1 MKKASNAGSFGA
13 PKPLPGQA
21 GYKETETER
30 LKKDADDMEARLLL
44 LQDKMRSQIGEG
56 GAQAGSGKWSSART
70 DKGSIRAYGKEVND
84 KVKKKLEATGG
95 GDPAMRS
102 TLSSKRPTKAA
113 EVDFKSKDVSE
124 WAVPD
129 VSAWLTELQLQQYV
143 SAFAQ
148 NAIVGS
154 VLVDITAEDLDY
166 MEIKAL
172 GHRKILLKGVDD
184 LRRNGKFTPA
194 ALGSPQ
200 KAPAE
205 ILRTASNPNLGDNS
219 DRLLM
224 STSMQLPG
232 AKKSPTEAS
241 QVSNPRGGMV
251 NPADNEPGGLLDEA
265 AERQAFA
272 EAVAE
277 WRRADAQAAAAGTK
291 KPLVIEREYLTD
303 PSSSC
308 KSGAGVGTS
317 FGEEA
322 GGMGMWKNPFAPAA
336 SAVEDSKKGYVG
348 GDVLDEAAERKAF
361 QEAVME
367 WRRGPTTAAPKVSSA
382 SNSTSQPKAATTSA
396 SATTTTYT
404 ARPQPSRGMNDS
416 FESDHGYSSP
426 SRTGAKAGES
436 GTLLHGQLDEAREHE
451 EFVKAVDSWREGK
464 SCPTGTKPTSTAQ
477 ALADK
482 ISLELESAKEAMSQ
496 RLQKQREEAEKR
508 IQEANLELKKLRS
521 AKNLRDEE
529 SDVAESK
536 SDAYDSKYGGSDEE
550 QDEEETAP
558 FTYSYSS
565 APSSHL
571 GRATHAAP
579 ELAVSPRVISGSA
592 APTPRVAKEEEDRSA
607 APSVGVSLV
616 ESVLGYQSSSRG
628 EGKNDNEEYYVVE

>member
-21 GYKETETER
+21 GYKETETDR

-84 KVKKKLEATGG
+84 KVKKKQEATGG

-102 TLSSKRPTKAA
+102 TLSSKRPSKAA

-154 VLVDITAEDLDY
+154 VLVDITSEDLDY

-194 ALGSPQ
+194 ALGSPL

-241 QVSNPRGGMV
+241 QVKTTHWSNLEPISNNKVSNPRGGMV

-277 WRRADAQAAAAGTK
+277 WRRADAEAAAAGTK
-291 KPLVIEREYLTD
+291 KPLVIEREYLTG
-303 PSSSC
+303 PSSSG

-336 SAVEDSKKGYVG
+336 AAVEDSKKGYVD

-367 WRRGPTTAAPKVSSA
+367 WRRGPTTAAPKASSA

-426 SRTGAKAGES
+426 SRAGAKAGES
-436 GTLLHGQLDEAREHE
+436 GTLLQGQLDEAREHE

-464 SCPTGTKPTSTAQ
+464 SGPTGTKPTSTAQ

-496 RLQKQREEAEKR
+496 RMQKQREEAEKR
-508 IQEANLELKKLRS
+508 IQE
-521 AKNLRDEE
+521 
-529 SDVAESK
+529 
-536 SDAYDSKYGGSDEE
+536 
-550 QDEEETAP
+550 
-558 FTYSYSS
+558 
-565 APSSHL
+565 
-571 GRATHAAP
+571 
-579 ELAVSPRVISGSA
+579 
-592 APTPRVAKEEEDRSA
+592 
-607 APSVGVSLV
+607 
-616 ESVLGYQSSSRG
+616 
-628 EGKNDNEEYYVVE
+628 